1 MKQFGLNENDFD
13 KCLAFED
20 VENYILNSRIEA
32 VKKFKIKSTPTIVIN
47 DEIFKDALEYKNI
60 KKMLEKLI

>member
-32 VKKFKIKSTPTIVIN
+32 VRKFEIKSTPTLVIN
-47 DEIFKDALEYKNI
+47 DEIFKGTLEYKNI
-60 KKMLEKLI
+60 KKILEKLI